1 MRETKTSLLTDEND
15 KNIQINKR
23 NQFCT
28 FIRFCW
34 KEISIRFSINIC
46 SKTDIQNLQNSYLI
60 TRVSEEISLMC
71 CFGIKAL
78 NFGNILFYFISA
90 AGILLLQIIQIFLS
104 IHINP

>member
-1 MRETKTSLLTDEND
+1 MRENKNSLLTDEND

-34 KEISIRFSINIC
+34 KEISIRFSINIY
-46 SKTDIQNLQNSYLI
+46 SKKDIQNLHKSYLI
-60 TRVSEEISLMC
+60 TRVSEEISLIC

-78 NFGNILFYFISA
+78 NFGDPPFYVFNRIRSY
-90 AGILLLQIIQIFLS
+90 I
-104 IHINP
+104 